1 MHTLYT
7 RPGSGGFVVEAA
19 LRLCGQPF
27 SAVAVQRGGPYDPAF
42 QAISPLRQ
50 IPVLVLPDGRSMTE
64 SAAICIY
71 LSEIH
76 PQAEL
81 GPQVGAPDRADFLRW
96 MLFMSS
102 ALYPALLRYFYAPR
116 YTAAPA
122 GVEGVRQAAVSEC
135 DRLFEILEQA
145 LQGRDWL
152 VGSRRTIADIYLL
165 MLAHWHPEGDKPRA
179 EWINIVR
186 VCEALK
192 HDPVLAELNT
202 THRIW

>member
-19 LRLCGQPF
+19 LTLAGEPF
-27 SAVAVQRGGPYDPAF
+27 TSVEVKRGGPYDPAF
-42 QAISPLRQ
+42 LALSPLRQ
-50 IPVLVLPDGRSMTE
+50 IPVLVFADGRAMTE

-71 LSEIH
+71 LSETH
-76 PQAEL
+76 PEAEL
-81 GPQVGAPDRADFLRW
+81 GPGVGSPDRGDFLRW

-116 YTAAPA
+116 YTADPA
-122 GVEGVRQAAVSEC
+122 GVDAVRQAAVSEC

-165 MLAHWHPEGDKPRA
+165 MLAHWHPEGDKPRP
-179 EWINIVR
+179 EWTGIVR
-186 VCEALK
+186 LCERLK
-192 HDPVLAELNT
+192 QDPVIAKLNE
-202 THRIW
+202 THRSW